1 MSNSIGLGEY
11 RVGHPGM
18 DEWTMHGLG
27 SCIGL
32 IIACRKTYISAAAHI
47 VLPMNPSAQ
56 EQNSGQPARYG
67 REAVPFLIN
76 EMKEK
81 RSAEDL
87 FAIMVGGARMF
98 QFTMVDDI
106 GRRNIEELR
115 GSLHRAGVPI
125 VAEDVGGRKGR
136 TLRWNPTTGMAVVT
150 VVGTEERELTPVSE
164 QFINVVTE

>member
-1 MSNSIGLGEY
+1 MTFRSFILHFPTRKRHLQQIYYGCRKKVLKSFGGNALSNSIGLGEY

-76 EMKEK
+76 EKKEK
-81 RSAEDL
+81 RS
-87 FAIMVGGARMF
+87 
-98 QFTMVDDI
+98 T
-106 GRRNIEELR
+106 
-115 GSLHRAGVPI
+115 
-125 VAEDVGGRKGR
+125 
-136 TLRWNPTTGMAVVT
+136 
-150 VVGTEERELTPVSE
+150 
-164 QFINVVTE
+164 